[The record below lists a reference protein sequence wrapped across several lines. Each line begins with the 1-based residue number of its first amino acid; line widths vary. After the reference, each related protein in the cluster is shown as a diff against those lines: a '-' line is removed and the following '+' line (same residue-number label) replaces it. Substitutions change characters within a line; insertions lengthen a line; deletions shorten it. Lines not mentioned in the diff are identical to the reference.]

1 MAKKYISNATES
13 SRMFKSNFLESL
25 SKVHYSVPLF
35 VFIPIIGWFSY
46 QALFT
51 GDMSVL
57 KFAGF
62 VFEGLFIWSF
72 TEYFMHRFVFH
83 FNPKGKVL
91 ERIHFIFHGVHH
103 DYPNDEKRLV
113 MPPSVSIP
121 LATGFYFLFGVFTT
135 EFTTAAVFTGFI
147 TGYLFYDMT
156 HYALHHAH
164 FKSVFWKNLKKHHM
178 MHHYAEPD
186 KGYGV
191 SSDFW
196 DKVFRSDFP
205 RSGNKQER
213 AAHE

>member
-1 MAKKYISNATES
+1 MAKKFISNATES

-35 VFIPIIGWFSY
+35 VFIPVIGWFSY

-91 ERIHFIFHGVHH
+91 ERIHFIFHG
-103 DYPNDEKRLV
+103 YSSAFRLCRKAPFFTFNTKTLV
-113 MPPSVSIP
+113 KSTKPPLKLRP
-121 LATGFYFLFGVFTT
+121 PDRFRTT
-135 EFTTAAVFTGFI
+135 T
-147 TGYLFYDMT
+147 
-156 HYALHHAH
+156 
-164 FKSVFWKNLKKHHM
+164 
-178 MHHYAEPD
+178 
-186 KGYGV
+186 
-191 SSDFW
+191 
-196 DKVFRSDFP
+196 
-205 RSGNKQER
+205 
-213 AAHE
+213 